1 MKKTK
6 KMIHKIMLALSC
18 AGVALLIAAVCLFL
32 SEGSF
37 LNVPR
42 ADTAYIGFAAAG
54 ILYLIWASVL
64 HLISQDKQ
72 ALIEEHDERLKAIEA
87 KSGIIAFTVQTLL
100 LFTCMLLLI
109 FTGYLKAVPVL
120 CLIGVLAVS
129 VGVFAA
135 AQMYYKKIL

>member
-6 KMIHKIMLALSC
+6 KMIHKIMLTLSC
-18 AGVALLIAAVCLFL
+18 AGVALVIAAVCLFL

-54 ILYLIWASVL
+54 ILYLIWASL
-64 HLISQDKQ
+64 LYLISQDQPREKEKFN
-72 ALIEEHDERLKAIEA
+72 LLKAIEA

>member
-6 KMIHKIMLALSC
+6 KMIHKIMLTLSC
-18 AGVALLIAAVCLFL
+18 AGVALIIAAVCLFL

-54 ILYLIWASVL
+54 ILYLIWASL
-64 HLISQDKQ
+64 LYLISQDKQ

-109 FTGYLKAVPVL
+109 
-120 CLIGVLAVS
+120 
-129 VGVFAA
+129 
-135 AQMYYKKIL
+135 